1 MAGGPVGPY
10 PDGWKVGH
18 LAGPQQRGGRT
29 AAPSFLNACPVDPI
43 AEKHSRGAWPWGW
56 RVESLDGSWLDVA
69 ETKENEKA
77 FGRPGANRG
86 ASALPKLCFVA
97 RNW

>member
-1 MAGGPVGPY
+1 
-10 PDGWKVGH
+10 
-18 LAGPQQRGGRT
+18 
-29 AAPSFLNACPVDPI
+29 
-43 AEKHSRGAWPWGW
+43 
-56 RVESLDGSWLDVA
+56 VESLDGSWLDVA

-77 FGRPGANRG
+77 FRRPGANRG